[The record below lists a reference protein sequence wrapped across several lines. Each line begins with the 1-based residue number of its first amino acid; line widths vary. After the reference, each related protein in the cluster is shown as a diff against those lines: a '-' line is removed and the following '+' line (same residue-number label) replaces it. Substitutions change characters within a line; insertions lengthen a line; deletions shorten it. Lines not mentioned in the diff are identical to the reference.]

1 MTNKVVY
8 KTLKFSYAEK
18 KIFGEIFKI
27 NDKNFLVLIWTTKK
41 VLIKPKVIKDE
52 MKFNSN
58 IFTKYFPFLKNV

>member
-27 NDKNFLVLIWTTKK
+27 NDKNFLDLI
-41 VLIKPKVIKDE
+41 
-52 MKFNSN
+52 
-58 IFTKYFPFLKNV
+58 